1 MSLQKIF
8 PPLKDANGQSIP
20 CQCGCRRVARHIHHI
35 KPRCEGGSDHP
46 NNLLM
51 LCQRCHIAHHSK
63 KGDFAQWGKQGG
75 AVTAQKM
82 VSIPNLKQ
90 FQGEAGLARWQAYCQ
105 RKATAQMGWAS

>member
-46 NNLLM
+46 NNLLH

-82 VSIPNLKQ
+82 VSIPNLVQFRGEKGKQ
-90 FQGEAGLARWQAYCQ
+90 RLEAWLNKQAD
-105 RKATAQMGWAS
+105 AQMGVR